1 MKRRIRRSATIP
13 TTSAV
18 HAPLRRVRR
27 SPGYGS
33 NPGCPCGVEGLSVT
47 VSYYA
52 LCLGAVKIRIAAKA
66 PRAAPGGAPLSGH
79 GPKTESGWSV
89 LRGNRQDAERNEQ
102 LDHVKEGAGCG
113 HPGELPP
120 RVRDRRSA

>member
-1 MKRRIRRSATIP
+1 MKTRIRRSATIP

-33 NPGCPCGVEGLSVT
+33 NPGCPSGVEGLSLT
-47 VSYYA
+47 MSYYA
-52 LCLGAVKIRIAAKA
+52 LCLGAVKARIDAKA
-66 PRAAPGGAPLSGH
+66 PRAAPAGAPLSGH

-89 LRGNRQDAERNEQ
+89 LRGNRHDAELTQQ
-102 LDHVKEGAGCG
+102 LDHVKVQAGLDLEVILVTG
-113 HPGELPP
+113 
-120 RVRDRRSA
+120 DRN